1 MADRFNIATLF
12 YIIPFITLF
21 QTGHGRRKVSAS
33 AEITPSQSN
42 GLPTRSPANE
52 VDIAKTQ
59 LFQPQIF
66 LFSERSR
73 AQAQA
78 DVLYRGDS
86 QQSLLSAVSN
96 DTFFQA
102 VQDAKSNRMSFS
114 ELYERVTGAR
124 PDSSP
129 NPPSYA
135 LPPEYPP
142 RAAPYYPMRSM
153 SEDVL
158 RERSPPPRTSRGG
171 GGDRARTIVRRDSAV
186 QTDDEDNV
194 ADAAYWF
201 ERRTGFDRRRAGRTT
216 SDQAIQTDDDD
227 SVLHLSS
234 ASALRRR
241 TDPRRSVSSV
251 ALQTSF
257 NSEPDV
263 AEIAPIAYES
273 SAPPMDFSS
282 PTDSPALPARRSS
295 RASILREQ
303 SFRAP
308 PDKSGQLLDDA
319 KKAKRQEMAKVCD
332 CVELVFFIN
341 LRDSLAYRR
350 KESRHWI
357 RNVCEKL

>member
-332 CVELVFFIN
+332 CVELVFLIN